1 MRNCALDSGLFNNGI
16 YSTNLN
22 NWLIRQDIEV
32 KNITE
37 ANKKACDVLNKGAN
51 SIGFISAASS
61 NYFLNRIWTFKS
73 TNPQIIKEYSIFLII
88 SIIGL
93 ILNNII
99 IWLLNDYLFNI
110 NFYLSK
116 LFAIGIVYVWNF
128 SMNYFYNFK

>member
-1 MRNCALDSGLFNNGI
+1 MYKRLILKFVKFGIIGFSGILIDYGATFFLKEI
-16 YSTNLN
+16 LYTN
-22 NWLIRQDIEV
+22 
-32 KNITE
+32 KYF
-37 ANKKACDVLNKGAN
+37 AN

-73 TNPQIIKEYSIFLII
+73 TNSQIIKEYSIFLTI

-93 ILNNII
+93 IFNNII
-99 IWLLNDYLFNI
+99 IWLLNDYLLNI

-116 LFAIGIVYVWNF
+116 LFAIGIVYIWNF

>member
-1 MRNCALDSGLFNNGI
+1 MDKKLILKLVKFSIIGFSGILIDYGATFFLKEVLFI
-16 YSTNLN
+16 
-22 NWLIRQDIEV
+22 
-32 KNITE
+32 
-37 ANKKACDVLNKGAN
+37 NKYFAN
-51 SIGFISAASS
+51 SIGFILAASS

-93 ILNNII
+93 ILNNLI
-99 IWLLNDYLFNI
+99 IWLLNDYIFNI

-128 SMNYFYNFK
+128 SMNYYYNFK